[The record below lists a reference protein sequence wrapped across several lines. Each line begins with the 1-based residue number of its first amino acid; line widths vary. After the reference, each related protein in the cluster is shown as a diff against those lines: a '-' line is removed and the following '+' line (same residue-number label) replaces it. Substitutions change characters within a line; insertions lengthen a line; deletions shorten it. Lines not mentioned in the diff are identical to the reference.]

1 MAPGFDQIA
10 IEHIAFAHPS
20 VIIILTRIFNIMINT
35 GLVPDDFG
43 IGITTPI
50 PKFKGNKKDATA
62 DDYRGITICHVI
74 SKIFEHCIVKHF
86 DHIKTSDRQFGF
98 KKNVGCYNSIH
109 TVRKVVKFFNNRN
122 STINIG
128 SIDLK
133 KAFDKTNIFGIL
145 CLLQERNVS
154 KDIINI
160 LENWF
165 FKNSTTIKLHNV
177 RSRDV
182 SLMSGVKQG
191 GILSPLL
198 FTLYVNVILEKL
210 EKSGLG
216 CFIGRKCFNS
226 FMYADDLMLLSITVT
241 DLQRLLDMCYILFS
255 NLDLPINISKCHCL
269 RIGPRYN
276 VECKNLIIN
285 EKEIDWVKQTK
296 FLGVTITNDKVFKCS
311 WDAAKRN
318 FYCNSNVIIG
328 RLGTS
333 APVGVLLK
341 LLDSQAIPHLL
352 YGISAATLSSKDMKS
367 LSYAYNNVFAKIFD
381 TYDNKVILNC
391 QYFSSSLPFN
401 YMYEYHRY
409 NFLTNCLKLILLI

>member
-1 MAPGFDQIA
+1 
-10 IEHIAFAHPS
+10 
-20 VIIILTRIFNIMINT
+20 
-35 GLVPDDFG
+35 
-43 IGITTPI
+43 
-50 PKFKGNKKDATA
+50 
-62 DDYRGITICHVI
+62 
-74 SKIFEHCIVKHF
+74 
-86 DHIKTSDRQFGF
+86 
-98 KKNVGCYNSIH
+98 
-109 TVRKVVKFFNNRN
+109 
-122 STINIG
+122 
-128 SIDLK
+128 
-133 KAFDKTNIFGIL
+133 
-145 CLLQERNVS
+145 
-154 KDIINI
+154 
-160 LENWF
+160 
-165 FKNSTTIKLHNV
+165 
-177 RSRDV
+177 
-182 SLMSGVKQG
+182 
-191 GILSPLL
+191 
-198 FTLYVNVILEKL
+198 
-210 EKSGLG
+210 
-216 CFIGRKCFNS
+216 
-226 FMYADDLMLLSITVT
+226 MYADDLMLLSITVT

-352 YGISAATLSSKDMKS
+352 YGISATTLSSKDMKS
-367 LSYAYNNVFAKIFD
+367 LSYAYNNVFAKIFH

-409 NFLTNCLKLILLI
+409 NFLNKLLKTNLIDLRAEIDAIDIADYHSLQLKYCLNSEDSKYQVKCKIWRHFERMFLLNG